1 MPSHALQ
8 TSPNETP
15 ALRFAHVTKTYAD
28 TTALAGISLN
38 VQRGEFF
45 GLIGVNGAGKTTLLK
60 CLLDFCDIDDGRI
73 EIFGLS
79 HRLTSARARLAYL
92 PERFNPPH
100 YLTGNDFL
108 HYMMRL
114 HRAPYD
120 VAAVERV
127 FQGL

>member
-1 MPSHALQ
+1 MPSHAPQ

-15 ALRFAHVTKTYAD
+15 ALRFAHVTKTYGD

-60 CLLDFCDIDDGRI
+60 CLQDFCDIDDGRI

-79 HRLTSARARLAYL
+79 HRVTSAFGSGRRT
-92 PERFNPPH
+92 EQES
-100 YLTGNDFL
+100 G
-108 HYMMRL
+108 
-114 HRAPYD
+114 AP
-120 VAAVERV
+120 
-127 FQGL
+127 